1 MSAVLDVEQAV
12 AGRYSQAA
20 QQRESELCCPVSYD
34 PKYLSVI
41 PDEIIERD
49 YGCGDPSAFV
59 REGDTVL
66 DLGSGGGKICYIA
79 SQIVGAKGSVIG
91 VDTNLEMLALAEK
104 YRREI
109 GDKTGFH

>member
-1 MSAVLDVEQAV
+1 MTAVLDVEQAV
-12 AGRYSQAA
+12 GGRYSQAA
-20 QQRESELCCPVSYD
+20 QQREAELCCPVNYD

-79 SQIVGAKGSVIG
+79 SQIVGPRGRIIG
-91 VDTNLEMLALAEK
+91 VDVNEETLAK
-104 YRREI
+104 YRI
-109 GDKTGFH
+109 A